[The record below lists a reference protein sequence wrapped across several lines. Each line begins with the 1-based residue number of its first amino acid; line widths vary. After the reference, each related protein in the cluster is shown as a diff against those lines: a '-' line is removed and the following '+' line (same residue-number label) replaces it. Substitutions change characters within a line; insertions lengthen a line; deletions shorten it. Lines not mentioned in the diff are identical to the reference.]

1 MRGGYALLFS
11 VIFTAILGALG
22 GWFCSS
28 DFRSLN
34 SLPED
39 APYETSAPMLLRD
52 FRENAASL
60 ETRIGHRLVRVSG
73 QVRFIYLDS
82 VPTPVVWLDTGDVV
96 LPAEMTLLAKQQR
109 VYQVRPGDTVWL
121 QCDTIGFD
129 AETVTGSDCVL
140 E

>member
-1 MRGGYALLFS
+1 MRGAYALLVS
-11 VIFTAILGALG
+11 VIFTVFLGALG
-22 GWFCSS
+22 WWFGSS
-28 DFRSLN
+28 DFRSL
-34 SLPED
+34 SALPED
-39 APYETSAPMLLRD
+39 TPYETSAPMLLRD
-52 FRENAASL
+52 FRENADSL

-82 VPTPVVWLDTGDVV
+82 VPTPVMWLDTGDVV
-96 LPAEMTLLAKQQR
+96 LPAEMTLLARQPQ

-129 AETVTGSDCVL
+129 AEIVTGSDCVL